1 MNLFADKYDSTNKR
15 VEAIDNL
22 RGIAVLF
29 VFLSHTVQD
38 SFGKYIDCG
47 KIGIFIFFL
56 VSGYCI
62 YKSILKLNKSNYTN
76 FIFFLSKRFSKLYP
90 AYWASILAVLIFY
103 PGEHSYQLVLI
114 NLSMFQ
120 KFFGY
125 PDLQGIYWTL
135 FVEIIFYTIIAIII
149 LSNALKLNVINF
161 FFFFFF
167 VNLGITFSKVILNFY
182 IPWAYALMIFSFFYG
197 ALLSLFDF
205 NNINYKKLFFFLS
218 LYILVLVI
226 NNFVFFDDRA
236 DGVGYSLP
244 IAYIVAII
252 FFLFFNI
259 FNFKLFL
266 LSLLGKISYSF
277 YLFHNIV
284 VNFVLDLQISNSYL
298 NFFLSLLASI
308 IIATISHFIFEKK
321 IYKFLLKIIKI

>member
-1 MNLFADKYDSTNKR
+1 MNLITNKSR
-15 VEAIDNL
+15 CIDTRIDAIDNL

-29 VFLSHTVQD
+29 VFIAHAIEENAFKEYIN
-38 SFGKYIDCG
+38 FGL
-47 KIGIFIFFL
+47 IGVFIFFL

-76 FIFFLSKRFSKLYP
+76 FIIFLSKRFSKLYP
-90 AYWASILAVLIFY
+90 AYWASILAVLIFF
-103 PGEHSYQLVLI
+103 PAEFSYQLVLI
-114 NLSMFQ
+114 NLSMLQ

-135 FVEIIFYTIIAIII
+135 FVEIIYYTIIAIII
-149 LSNALKLNVINF
+149 LSNALKLNVLNF

-167 VNLGITFSKVILNFY
+167 VNLGIAFSKIILNFY

-205 NNINYKKLFFFLS
+205 NNINYKKLFIFLL
-218 LYILVLVI
+218 LYLLILII
-226 NNFVFFDDRA
+226 NNFVFFDNTL
-236 DGVGYSLP
+236 GYSLL

-259 FNFKLFL
+259 LNFKLIP
-266 LSLLGKISYSF
+266 LSLLGKVSYSF
-277 YLFHNIV
+277 YLFHHIV
-284 VNFVLDLQISNSYL
+284 IYVMRDLQISNSYL
-298 NFFLSLLASI
+298 NFFLSFMASF
-308 IIATISHFIFEKK
+308 IIAMISHFIFEKK
-321 IYKFLLKIIKI
+321 IYKSLLKIIKL